1 MGLHSAR
8 RHTRWG
14 YLQINWYDRT
24 IHLISMSMQVQGCSG
39 RGSAGTFTSL
49 RPLQILLRRS
59 DFPVSS
65 TKKRGDS
72 ARIISMGIKRG

>member
-1 MGLHSAR
+1 
-8 RHTRWG
+8 
-14 YLQINWYDRT
+14 
-24 IHLISMSMQVQGCSG
+24 MSMQVQGCSG